1 MCLIIFTYAFM
12 QQNLTINLIGLAVHW
27 VLDMADGRL
36 ARAFK
41 QETVFGAQFD
51 ILSDRLLVI
60 FFLLNL
66 ILLKPV
72 ILFPVVLYFAEFILL
87 DTFLSIQFLNWGI
100 ISPNYFY
107 KVDHKIW
114 VLNWS
119 PPAKFLNSS
128 LVILLLLLTDLDWLP
143 AFAAV
148 LLIIIKLFSIIRLQ
162 KIIQTRIHRSND
174 I

>member
-1 MCLIIFTYAFM
+1 M

-27 VLDMADGRL
+27 VLDMVDGRL

-100 ISPNYFY
+100 ISPNHFY